1 MNEVLDRM
9 VHPHIKATIA
19 REAREPRLIIML
31 LFFILGSLG
40 AMWIP
45 FFPWWMVLIIAF
57 ITAIISYGFPYLA
70 MVVLSVFVIGAAGY
84 QTPEFGLFMM
94 LFTLVVLMVGL
105 FEWKLG
111 FLVLMA
117 IFLSRFGLS
126 MLVPIVAATMLPLV
140 LSLSVVVLSGV
151 FLTFLVA
158 CGNLTIAGMFVGPV
172 HETSFM
178 IFLQPTLADFSPG
191 DLGSALGGLSGA
203 DLTVMGNVMTD
214 NLGLSI
220 VPLLQII
227 LWGAAVF
234 ITYMIFNRERK
245 TMKFPLFKTLIPAG
259 VLAGTYFSALY
270 ALLTPTGPAITAG
283 ALIIPVTI
291 SGILMGRAANE
302 FFFTYF
308 MNLEMASGVGTR
320 ISDMEN
326 LGHSSFN
333 LIGGLDDVKEDIK
346 ESIMIPLLMSDV
358 SNKYGVE
365 APHGIL
371 LFGPPGCGKT
381 MLMKA
386 LANELKVEMV
396 TVKCS
401 DIMSKWYGESETK
414 LAELFETAKERRPA
428 IIFFDDMEAMAKH
441 RDLYAGDDVTPRLL
455 SILLAELDGMDN
467 ASGIILVGTT
477 NKPELVDPALLRPGR
492 FDKVIYVPPPGLHER
507 VEILRVHLRN
517 RPVDDDL
524 NLETVAAR
532 LERFSGADLA
542 NVAKEAAVLA
552 MKRAMKT
559 GEDARITNDD
569 LYRVASTVKPSISLS
584 MLKEY
589 EMLKMDFERK
599 MHHSKTDKDR
609 WVVSWD
615 ELVHL
620 DRIKNVIMGYIEI
633 LVREPDV
640 LSDFKLKTG
649 RGVLLFGP
657 PGCGK
662 SKILQAAAH
671 DLKIP
676 LQIVSATEFVGT
688 ASTGSLPVKEVFY
701 RARENTPSI
710 LLIEDID
717 VIGSRNAIEG
727 QDAGK
732 AISQILN
739 EIDNLEEKEN
749 VLVAV
754 TTNDPAS
761 LHPVM
766 LRPGRFD
773 KMFYVPPP
781 DMEARRMLFQ
791 LYLSDIPRCSDVDD
805 VLLDELARKTDGY
818 SANDIEAIVDEAKL
832 MAVVGNAECDT
843 REVEKDNL
851 LKALALVET
860 SIRPEYMASAE
871 QFMKTFKV
879 RK

>member
-1 MNEVLDRM
+1 MNDLMRKVMPKTMSQM
-9 VHPHIKATIA
+9 VAQ
-19 REAREPRLIIML
+19 ESREPKLVIVL
-31 LFFILGSLG
+31 LFFILALLGST
-40 AMWIP
+40 WIP
-45 FFPWWMVLIIAF
+45 FYPIWMAITIAF
-57 ITAIISYGFPYLA
+57 IIAIVAYRFPYLA
-70 MVVLSVFVIGAAGY
+70 MVLLSIFVIGAAGY

-94 LFTLVVLMVGL
+94 LFSLVILMISL
-105 FEWKLG
+105 FEWKVG
-111 FLVLMA
+111 YLVFIT

-126 MLVPIVAATMLPLV
+126 MIVPVISASMLPLL
-140 LSLSVVVLSGV
+140 LSLSVVVVSGV
-151 FLTFLVA
+151 FLTFMVT
-158 CGNLTIAGMFVGPV
+158 CGNLTVAGMFVGPV

-178 IFLQPTLADFSPG
+178 IFYKPALTWFNPG
-191 DLGSALGGLSGA
+191 HLGSALGEMTGA
-203 DLTVMGNVMTD
+203 DLTVMGDVIVN
-214 NLGLSI
+214 NLGLH
-220 VPLLQII
+220 VAPLMQII
-227 LWGAAVF
+227 LWGLAVYF
-234 ITYMIFNRERK
+234 VYLFFNRENK
-245 TMKFPLFKTLIPAG
+245 SLKFRFEQSLIPAG
-259 VLAGTYFSALY
+259 IFAGSYFIPLFL
-270 ALLTPTGPAITAG
+270 LLTPTAEGIVTG
-283 ALIIPVTI
+283 LLIIPIVI
-291 SGILMGRAANE
+291 SSILVGRAANE

-308 MNLEMASGVGTR
+308 KNLEMERGIGTR
-320 ISDMEN
+320 ISQMDS
-326 LGHSSFN
+326 LGESSFQ

-346 ESIMIPLLMSDV
+346 ESIMIPLLASEISD
-358 SNKYGVE
+358 KYGVE

-381 MLMKA
+381 LLMKA

-414 LAELFETAKERRPA
+414 LSELFETAKERRPS
-428 IIFFDDMEAMAKH
+428 IIFFDDLEAMAKH

-455 SILLAELDGMDN
+455 SIMLAELDGMDS
-467 ASGIILVGTT
+467 AAGIILVGTT
-477 NKPELVDPALLRPGR
+477 NKPELIDPALLRPGR
-492 FDKVIYVPPPGLHER
+492 FDKIIYVPPPDVRER
-507 VEILRVHLRN
+507 VDILKVHLRN
-517 RPVDDDL
+517 RPLADNL
-524 NLETVAAR
+524 GLETVAAQ
-532 LERFSGADLA
+532 LDRFSGADLA

-552 MKRAMKT
+552 MKRAMKS
-559 GEDARITNDD
+559 GKDSEITNDD
-569 LYRVASTVKPSISLS
+569 LFKIAAAVKPSISLA

-589 EMLKMDFERK
+589 EMLKLDFERK
-599 MHHSKTDKDR
+599 MHHKKRDKDE

-620 DRIKNVIMGYIEI
+620 DRVKSVIMGYIEI
-633 LVREPDV
+633 LVKEPDV

-662 SKILQAAAH
+662 SNILHAAAT

-676 LQIVSATEFVGT
+676 MQTISATEFVGT
-688 ASTGSLPVKEVFY
+688 ASTGSLPVRDVFY

-717 VIGSRNAIEG
+717 VIGSRTAIES
-727 QDAGK
+727 QEAGK

-739 EIDNLEEKEN
+739 EIDNLEAKEH

-781 DMEARRMLFQ
+781 DLEARRMLFQ
-791 LYLSDIPRCSDVDD
+791 LYLTDIPRNEDVDAD
-805 VLLDELARKTDGY
+805 LLDQLADQTDGH

-832 MAVVGNAECDT
+832 MAVVGNRDHDKK
-843 REVEKDNL
+843 VEKEHL
-851 LKALALVET
+851 IKALALVES
-860 SIRPEYMASAE
+860 SIRSEYIDSAE